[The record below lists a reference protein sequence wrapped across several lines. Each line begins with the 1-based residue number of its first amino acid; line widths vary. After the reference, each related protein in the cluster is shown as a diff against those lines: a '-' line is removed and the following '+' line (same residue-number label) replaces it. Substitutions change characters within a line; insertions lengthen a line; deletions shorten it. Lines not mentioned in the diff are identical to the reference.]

1 MNARAKRQVAASKDA
16 NGRERILEAACALF
30 QERGYPGLSISSICE
45 RANIAPT
52 SIYWHFGDKA
62 GLLRAIVERTSGH
75 APQIRKAVLRA
86 AGDREAQLD
95 ILIRKIRELVVEQPL
110 GSLSFV
116 ALLSGGGA
124 VTDELRAA
132 LVDVRRN
139 ELDSMTEDFAAMFGP
154 KTGRAAALM
163 VLAFVNYA
171 ALTYRVTRR
180 GRDVDE
186 ILEAMREQLL
196 MQHRGASS
204 SGGRALAGTPR

>member
-1 MNARAKRQVAASKDA
+1 MNARAKSRRAEPKDA
-16 NGRERILEAACALF
+16 HGRERILAAACALF

-45 RANIAPT
+45 RARIAPT

-62 GLLRAIVERTSGH
+62 GLLRAIIERTSGH
-75 APQIRKAVLRA
+75 APQIRKAVMRA
-86 AGDREAQLD
+86 AGNREAQLD
-95 ILIRKIRELVVEQPL
+95 VLVRKVRDLVMEQPL

-132 LVDVRRN
+132 LVDARAN
-139 ELDSMTEDFAAMFGP
+139 ELDSMMEDFAAIFGP
-154 KTGRAAALM
+154 KSGRAAALM

-186 ILEAMREQLL
+186 ILDAMRAQL
-196 MQHRGASS
+196 RGLGAAS
-204 SGGRALAGTPR
+204 